1 MGLVSI
7 CGNDQGTDELD
18 TIAQT
23 LRRLVETSKQD
34 RSAPPRVLIVN
45 GQRDDALGML
55 GMLARPG
62 MEIIDA
68 PSEAEALRQVE
79 EHEVA
84 LLLLDVSGSTPDA
97 SAAARLIRERAASR
111 HIPVILLI
119 GASDD
124 LQAVQLGD
132 MGGVVDYLVKPV
144 DPNVM
149 RAKVSVFVE
158 LYRTNRQ
165 AAARAEAAR
174 VAEREQSAQVMRDS
188 EALYEASFN
197 SAAVGISHT
206 AASGGWLRVNPRF
219 AEIIGYAV
227 EQVPTLRFQ
236 DVVHRADADQAIAVR
251 ARLAR
256 GEIDSIRREER
267 YVRSDGRVVWVD
279 VTVSSLRDP
288 RGIVSSFVS
297 VIEDITYRRDAERRE
312 RLLADISQPLL
323 SSLDHGADLDR
334 IARMIVG
341 EIGQWCVIGVL
352 GDDDRAMEPP
362 AIGHASERD
371 AEKATALRTALGKSA
386 PYRASLEDPRGLT
399 SSAPVVELET
409 AWGVPGALIAQLG
422 AGAAISFPL
431 IARARTFGHVTF
443 LASEAF
449 NPGDVKTAEEVAR
462 RIALAVDNAR
472 LYRRAQ
478 DAARDRDEF
487 LSIASHELRTPLT
500 PLRIHLQRLLAAE
513 GETLLSDS
521 NQLHG
526 VLHRCNRKVRR
537 LEALIDNLFDVSHIT
552 SGNLRLRR
560 APADLA
566 AVVREVVARLDDDAS
581 AAACELVLDAS
592 GPIVG
597 LWDRARLEQMIANVL
612 ENALKYASGHPVDM
626 KIEANTETALL
637 SIRDHGLGIPPA
649 DLEGLFERFPRGS
662 ASPSQSGL
670 RLGLYIARQI
680 VDAHGGSITVDNE
693 PGGGAR
699 FSIELPRQAP
709 AATGRDSGA
718 ELLAAGAGPR
728 DRVTRAWD

>member
-1 MGLVSI
+1 
-7 CGNDQGTDELD
+7 
-18 TIAQT
+18 
-23 LRRLVETSKQD
+23 
-34 RSAPPRVLIVN
+34 
-45 GQRDDALGML
+45 ML
-55 GMLARPG
+55 GTLARPG
-62 MEIIDA
+62 MEIVDA
-68 PSEAEALRQVE
+68 PSEAEALRQLE

-84 LLLLDVSGSTPDA
+84 LLILDVSGSTPDGFE
-97 SAAARLIRERAASR
+97 AARPIRERAASR
-111 HIPVILLI
+111 HVPIILLMA
-119 GASDD
+119 ASDD
-124 LQAVQLGD
+124 LPAIQLGD
-132 MGGVVDYLVKPV
+132 TGGVVDYLVKPL

-149 RAKVSVFVE
+149 RAKVSVFVG
-158 LYRTNRQ
+158 LYRTSRQ
-165 AAARAEAAR
+165 AAAQAEAAR

-188 EALYEASFN
+188 EALYEASFK

-227 EQVPTLRFQ
+227 EEVPSLRFQ
-236 DVVHRADADQAIAVR
+236 DVVHPADADQAIAVR

-288 RGIVSSFVS
+288 RGTVSSFVS

-323 SSLDHGADLDR
+323 SSLDHGAHGADLDR

-371 AEKATALRTALGKSA
+371 AEKATALRPALGKSA

-399 SSAPVVELET
+399 SSAPVVELES

-422 AGAAISFPL
+422 VGAAISFPL

-443 LASEAF
+443 LAGEAF

-472 LYRRAQ
+472 LFRRAQ

-487 LSIASHELRTPLT
+487 LSVASHELRTPLT

-513 GETLLSDS
+513 GETLLGDS
-521 NQLHG
+521 HQLHG

-560 APADLA
+560 APVDLA
-566 AVVREVVARLDDDAS
+566 AVVREVVARLDDDAA
-581 AAACELVLDAS
+581 AAACELALDAS

-626 KIEANTETALL
+626 KIEANMETARL

-662 ASPSQSGL
+662 ASSSQSGL

-699 FSIELPRQAP
+699 FTIELPRQAP
-709 AATGRDSGA
+709 AGTGRDSGA